1 MTHRTIAAA
10 LLSMFAAAPV
20 MGQEANLEFDDGV
33 GRWSTVL
40 DGVMGGRSTGRISQ
54 DEKGLLRFT
63 GELSLKNNGGFSS
76 IRTAVPQGTFAGKEG
91 LAFRVKGDG
100 RRYQFDVRCSD
111 VRLMA
116 GSFQVKFDTKAGEW
130 MTLEIPFRDFK
141 LYNFGEL
148 VDGAPRLR
156 PERVES
162 IGFTLADKKEGPFAF
177 EVDWVRPLGG
187 TASDNA
193 ASLGAVAE
201 KAGLTTLLSLVKAA
215 GLELPKGERVT
226 IFAPTNDAFAKL
238 PKEKV
243 EFLTSEKGKATLTAI
258 LRHHVVASSIES
270 PALLARRR
278 VVALSGQSLKID
290 ADALTVGGAK
300 VLATDVGFDG
310 GLVHVIDSVLVPE
323 LRTITEIAK
332 QEPRLSSLVKALVAA
347 DLASQFGDRNP
358 GPWTVLAPTD
368 EAFAALGEEAFR
380 ELAANPDRL
389 RAILAAHVIPGAIRR
404 SDMPAMGKARTLGG
418 ASIRLGLDNGA
429 VTAGGATI
437 VVADIEA
444 ANGVIHLI
452 DRVIV
457 PESSPEPMSP
467 MPAIDP
473 ARVAALIELAIE
485 RGAPMFNAGDVAA
498 CAAIYEV
505 AVTSIVELGGPS
517 LPATSRDALVE
528 AIESARRERDPS
540 ERAWIF
546 RRAMDKAYSRA
557 TAGTD

>member
-1 MTHRTIAAA
+1 MTSRSLAA
-10 LLSMFAAAPV
+10 LVSMLAAAPAIA
-20 MGQEANLEFDDGV
+20 QEANLEFNDGT

-54 DEKGLLRFT
+54 EDPGILRFT

-76 IRTAVPQGTFAGKEG
+76 IRTGVPQGIFAGAEG
-91 LAFRVKGDG
+91 MTFRVKGDG
-100 RRYQFDVRCSD
+100 RRYQFDIRCSD

-130 MTLEIPFRDFK
+130 TTLEFPFREFR

-156 PERVES
+156 SERIES

-187 TASDNA
+187 AGSGGGQ
-193 ASLGAVAE
+193 SLGSVAE

-243 EFLTSEKGKATLTAI
+243 EFLTSEKGKATLAAV

-278 VVALSGQSLKID
+278 VVALSGQSLAID

-310 GLVHVIDSVLVPE
+310 GIVHVIDTVLVPE

-358 GPWTVLAPTD
+358 GPWTILAPVD
-368 EAFAALGEEAFR
+368 EAFGALGDKAFE

-389 RAILAAHVIPGAIRR
+389 RAVLAAHVIPGSIRR

-418 ASIRLGLDNGA
+418 ASVKLALDNGQ
-429 VTAGGATI
+429 VTAGGARI
-437 VVADIEA
+437 IVADIEA

-452 DRVIV
+452 DRVIT
-457 PESSPEPMSP
+457 PEAPSEGMSP
-467 MPAIDP
+467 MPGIDP
-473 ARVAALIELAIE
+473 AKVAAIIELAIE

-505 AVTSIVELGGPS
+505 AITSILELGGGS
-517 LPATSRDALVE
+517 IPALTREVLADAIAE
-528 AIESARRERDPS
+528 ARREADAS